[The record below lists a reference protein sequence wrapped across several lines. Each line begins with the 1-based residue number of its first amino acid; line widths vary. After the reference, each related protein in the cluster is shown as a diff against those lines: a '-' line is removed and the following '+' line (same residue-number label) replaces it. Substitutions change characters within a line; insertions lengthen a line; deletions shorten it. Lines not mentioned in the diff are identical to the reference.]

1 VRAEEREE
9 LFTAYALGT
18 LSEHDAAT
26 VRDLVRS
33 DRKAADE
40 LAGYHEIV
48 DMIALSAPL
57 RHADPALRSRVI
69 TAARRDQRGGP
80 SRFDPRRF
88 APWVAA
94 TAAGLLLFA
103 WGWGLQQDLTE
114 LREDNALLTAVVEAE
129 AKRLQTVL
137 DAGSDAS
144 AGALLLQFTA
154 ATVQLQES
162 IAIISA
168 PDAANASLE
177 STPAG
182 HGASGHIVWS
192 EEAGAGFLRVQ
203 GLPQLGLGEKYDV
216 WLVDGNE
223 TVAGGTFNVDDS
235 GHAELIVTPERAIK
249 PFRVYIA
256 VSPLGVAPT
265 FGTALRVLEG
275 SIFR

>member
-1 VRAEEREE
+1 VRPEEREE

-26 VRDLVRS
+26 VRELVRS

-57 RHADPALRSRVI
+57 RHADPALRSRVL
-69 TAARRDQRGGP
+69 TAARRDQRRGRR
-80 SRFDPRRF
+80 SFDPRRF

-94 TAAGLLLFA
+94 VAAGLLLVA
-103 WGWGLQQDLTE
+103 WGWGLQGELTDL
-114 LREDNALLTAVVEAE
+114 RSDNALLTAVVEAE
-129 AKRLQTVL
+129 AKRLQTLL
-137 DAGSDAS
+137 DAGGDAS

-154 ATVQLQES
+154 ATLELQES

-168 PDAANASLE
+168 PDAANAMLE

-203 GLPQLGLGEKYDV
+203 GLPQLGFGEKYEV
-216 WLVDGNE
+216 WLVNGDR
-223 TVAGGTFNVDDS
+223 TVAGGTFEVDDA
-235 GHAELIVTPERAIK
+235 GRAELVISSEQGIT

-256 VSPLGVAPT
+256 VSPLGVTPT
-265 FGTALRVLEG
+265 IGGVLRVLEG
-275 SIFR
+275 TIFR

>member
-1 VRAEEREE
+1 MRPEEREE

-18 LSEHDAAT
+18 LSEHDSAT

-57 RHADPALRSRVI
+57 RHADPALRSRVL
-69 TAARRDQRGGP
+69 TAARRDRRRGRR
-80 SRFDPRRF
+80 SFDPRRY

-94 TAAGLLLFA
+94 VAAGLLLVA
-103 WGWGLQQDLTE
+103 WGWGLQRDLTD
-114 LREDNALLTAVVEAE
+114 LRSDNALLTAVVEAE
-129 AKRLQTVL
+129 AKRLQML
-137 DAGSDAS
+137 LEAGGDAR

-154 ATVQLQES
+154 ATVELQES

-168 PDAANASLE
+168 PDASNAMLE

-192 EEAGAGFLRVQ
+192 EEAGGGFLRVQ
-203 GLPQLGLGEKYDV
+203 GLPQLGFGEEYEV
-216 WLVDGNE
+216 WLVDGDR
-223 TVAGGTFNVDDS
+223 TVAGGAFAVDD
-235 GHAELIVTPERAIK
+235 GGRAELIVSSRQGIK

-256 VSPLGVAPT
+256 VSPLGVTSPI
-265 FGTALRVLEG
+265 GGALRVLEG
-275 SIFR
+275 TIFR